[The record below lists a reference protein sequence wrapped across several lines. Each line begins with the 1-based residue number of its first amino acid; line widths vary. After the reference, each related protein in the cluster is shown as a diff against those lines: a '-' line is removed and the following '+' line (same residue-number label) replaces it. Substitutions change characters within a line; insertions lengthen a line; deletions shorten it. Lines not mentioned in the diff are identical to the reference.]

1 MAHARFAIVD
11 LGVDLAGRLAG
22 RLAVGVALCAGLG
35 CTSEPTTPAPE
46 AIFPAEAPTS
56 WRQVRSC
63 RHSHEHE
70 LNYIRVVANDLA
82 HDRYLHW
89 DAPFPVGATLLKLEY
104 SDAACQQLVR
114 YTAMRKLAKG
124 ADVARGDWQW
134 QATSPTFVVDT
145 EAAIKVCVAC
155 HQSHC
160 RDDDGTGFDLTCAEE
175 LF

>member
-1 MAHARFAIVD
+1 MAHACSAAVDRAVERAAHFA
-11 LGVDLAGRLAG
+11 LC
-22 RLAVGVALCAGLG
+22 VALCAGLG

-46 AIFPAEAPTS
+46 AIFPAEAPTT

-70 LNYIRVVANDLA
+70 LNYIRVVADDLA
-82 HDRYLHW
+82 HDRYLQW

-124 ADVARGDWQW
+124 ADPARGDWRW
-134 QATSPTFVVDT
+134 QATSPERVVD
-145 EAAIKVCVAC
+145 EDAPIKVCVAC
-155 HQSHC
+155 HQAHC
-160 RDDDGTGFDLTCAEE
+160 RDDNGTGFDLTCAEE
-175 LF
+175 EF